1 MNCLFRHIYHLI
13 SSGLRALK
21 LVGLYIFL
29 IGLYELLAMFVR
41 NIFPLLVVHL
51 KFLFWGVFSG
61 GPMVSAP
68 GFHCQ
73 GPEFNPWS
81 GK

>member
-51 KFLFWGVFSG
+51 KFLF
-61 GPMVSAP
+61 
-68 GFHCQ
+68 
-73 GPEFNPWS
+73 
-81 GK
+81 